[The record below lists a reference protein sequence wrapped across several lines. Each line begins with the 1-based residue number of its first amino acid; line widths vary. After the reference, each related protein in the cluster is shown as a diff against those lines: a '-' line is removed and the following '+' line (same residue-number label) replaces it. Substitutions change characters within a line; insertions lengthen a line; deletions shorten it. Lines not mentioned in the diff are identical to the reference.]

1 MAKTFNR
8 MPVSVP
14 TPSSSDVKNYFF
26 NHYNWKG
33 LNDDKNI
40 LAVDQET
47 FQDCKNVYMDSE
59 GLLRSRPALKVK
71 TVQYTNGGT
80 TYTLSNVIQV
90 WNFGNVTVYES
101 TKDNKY
107 YLTFINSEVENHIQ
121 AELKYQD
128 AEGNDVSYDKVR
140 LILADR
146 KIFVF
151 AEHSFNYYD
160 IKENIYANAESFIYI
175 PEVSVLVN
183 GIVDTERKNE
193 SPNILTKSYI
203 TKYLY
208 DNSESINFNNLV
220 GKEVTVEIDG
230 VKYNVNFVYNNQI
243 VFVGRYTGLSK
254 YNFADD
260 KIMGRYGEGTP
271 LVGVSE
277 QESMIVCSYSYVVDE
292 TTKKPTM
299 NWTIYHTVD
308 GSIFTKIPETDG
320 IIGIPKISR
329 DGNYCFVFKSN
340 GPWVYSLLAT
350 EGEKD
355 NLTKK
360 YAVWTNLLKHIDS
373 STYDAWGGEKDFNI
387 NETGNSGS
395 QFNQSIQVNGYFR
408 DDTVFAFTYADSLRY
423 TDDIDPIYYNF
434 YCVYSRGGSGLKRK
448 QIFYSTRGAS
458 YSYNPTTSSKSVS
471 KVTFNLSSSG
481 ITPITNTY
489 TSNNISNQAFNYTR
503 SDSSSIT
510 ATATLSDLVITQV
523 EKLSTSGP
531 TASTWGTMTFTG
543 KLSIVDS
550 EGNSLAN
557 RTISFS
563 KANYAPVN
571 YLFNDIS
578 NYNSCTW
585 NDNYFTYKI
594 ESVEDRHETTKY
606 RQKFTI
612 TAKSISGSTGDTGT
626 KLPVNFGDKE
636 YFASTDQFMPNLYVD
651 FDSSNDKIS
660 VAIDFMAE
668 LLDCAPYASSY
679 RAIYHIE
686 DAGTQIAEILNYRTY
701 GGWFDCRSPIRDA
714 CIVNNGK
721 YTFARLEKSDN
732 NQVIQVDTIQLN
744 SDGYVANATYN
755 KRTKIFSEPYEE
767 TFYNTNLV
775 LSDPQGYLLTNKYL
789 FDYIDY
795 TNEDAEYTPIPL
807 LFHCLPVGHYYSGNK
822 FDCIYLATENALYTS
837 NTNKK
842 IEVSELTVGETNY
855 ILPTEDT
862 LLSQY
867 YIANG
872 SNLFISAD
880 AITEDLSFKWYF
892 PEISKQSF
900 DNEITNLHPISNTE
914 VAIFFNDEVW
924 YVTFDTERQAY
935 RYYKSKL
942 QVGCKQGS
950 DVLTT
955 FDGKYTIFASS
966 RGLVAMSY
974 QDFIASDEQSL
985 TYISDTIYNIFL
997 KYITE
1002 ENSKNEIK
1010 LFKFGYWLMIYK
1022 QDRKAGFI
1030 YDLRNKS
1037 WWPTD
1042 GISDVTQFVN
1052 IADELQ
1058 VLCDGKIFKLNKLD
1072 TDYFDYDGVNK
1083 IKIPW
1088 LIKSQKLHLQAL
1100 NNYKHIVNMT
1110 FVSVHDTK
1118 LLEQAQ
1124 YNADSL
1130 DFKLQVNNYR
1140 KKIDGNINDVEDY
1153 TSVNYNVETIRTF
1166 VQRLNYSKVNE
1177 FQYQLSYDEE
1187 NAIEVPLSINSIS
1200 IKYKV
1205 GGQVR

>member
-90 WNFGNVTVYES
+90 WNFGNVAVYES

-208 DNSESINFNNLV
+208 DNSEYINFNKLV

-243 VFVGRYTGLSK
+243 VFVGRYIGLSK

-277 QESMIVCSYSYVVDE
+277 QESMIVCSYSYVIDE

-373 STYDAWGGEKDFNI
+373 STYDAWGGEKNFNI
-387 NETGNSGS
+387 NETCNSGS
-395 QFNQSIQVNGYFR
+395 RFNQSIQVNGYFR

-434 YCVYSRGGSGLKRK
+434 YCVYSRGSSLKRK
-448 QIFYSTRGAS
+448 QIF
-458 YSYNPTTSSKSVS
+458 N
-471 KVTFNLSSSG
+471 
-481 ITPITNTY
+481 
-489 TSNNISNQAFNYTR
+489 
-503 SDSSSIT
+503 
-510 ATATLSDLVITQV
+510 
-523 EKLSTSGP
+523 
-531 TASTWGTMTFTG
+531 
-543 KLSIVDS
+543 
-550 EGNSLAN
+550 
-557 RTISFS
+557 
-563 KANYAPVN
+563 
-571 YLFNDIS
+571 
-578 NYNSCTW
+578 
-585 NDNYFTYKI
+585 
-594 ESVEDRHETTKY
+594 
-606 RQKFTI
+606 
-612 TAKSISGSTGDTGT
+612 STGIIGT
-626 KLPVNFGDKE
+626 KLPVNFGNKE

-668 LLDCAPYASSY
+668 LLDCVPYTNSY
-679 RAIYHIE
+679 RATYHIE

-701 GGWFDCRSPIRDA
+701 GSWFDCRSPIRDA
-714 CIVNNGK
+714 CIINNGK

-732 NQVIQVDTIQLN
+732 NQVIRVDTIQLN
-744 SDGYVANATYN
+744 SDGYMANAAYN

-795 TNEDAEYTPIPL
+795 TNEDGQYTPIPL

-924 YVTFDTERQAY
+924 YVTFDTELQAY

-974 QDFIASDEQSL
+974 QDFIASDEQLL
-985 TYISDTIYNIFL
+985 TYISDTIYNTFL

-1037 WWPTD
+1037 WWPID

-1058 VLCDGKIFKLNKLD
+1058 VLCDGKMFKLNKLD

-1100 NNYKHIVNMT
+1100 NNYKHIVNIT